1 MPGAGVTSARFG
13 GATLGVALVLIGAR
27 LEAGSDEL
35 TGCLNRRA
43 GLARFVQGARAGAAH
58 PRTGVG
64 DLDILKQI
72 NDACGHLEGDRVL
85 RETGAR
91 LRGQLRAD
99 DVVARYGVDEFG
111 VVGPAADDH
120 AAGYAAARMDAAVAG
135 ITAATSA
142 TGHLPVSVSVSMGA
156 ATSRPEESPESLLFC
171 AASTTR
177 CWPPSAAPAP
187 TIARVTDR
195 QTPNPRQRGDPVALR
210 ATARLS
216 PVGRV

>member
-1 MPGAGVTSARFG
+1 M
-13 GATLGVALVLIGAR
+13 
-27 LEAGSDEL
+27 
-35 TGCLNRRA
+35 
-43 GLARFVQGARAGAAH
+43 
-58 PRTGVG
+58 
-64 DLDILKQI
+64 
-72 NDACGHLEGDRVL
+72 L

-91 LRGQLRAD
+91 LGGQLRAD

-142 TGHLPVSVSVSMGA
+142 TGHLPVSVSVGA

-171 AASTTR
+171 AASTAR

-187 TIARVTDR
+187 TIARVPGR
-195 QTPNPRQRGDPVALR
+195 QTPNPGQRGNPVAHPR
-210 ATARLS
+210 DGASA